1 VLGYLIGSGRG
12 IGIDTAQKETLMATT
27 MVPKVRIANVYD
39 NSGQIGG
46 STASP
51 GPNPSDPTD
60 LQADVLVTGTLLGAV
75 LVPVGTSVLIPVSDF
90 VSMAAQTTQS
100 GAKTIAPA
108 NLQGEK

>member
-1 VLGYLIGSGRG
+1 MLGYLIGSGRG
-12 IGIDTAQKETLMATT
+12 IGIDTDQEEKMATA
-27 MVPKVRIANVYD
+27 MVPKVRISNVYD
-39 NSGQIGG
+39 NTGQIGG

-60 LQADVLVTGTLLGAV
+60 LQADILVTGTLLGAV
-75 LVPVGTSVLIPVSDF
+75 LVPVGASLVIPVSDF
-90 VSMAAQTTQS
+90 VSMAVQATQS

>member
-1 VLGYLIGSGRG
+1 MVRSLRRFGRAF
-12 IGIDTAQKETLMATT
+12 GIDTDKEDLMATT
-27 MVPKVRIANVYD
+27 MVPKVRISNVYD

-60 LQADVLVTGTLLGAV
+60 LQADILVTGTLLGAV
-75 LVPVGTSVLIPVSDF
+75 LVPVGSGIVLPVSDF
-90 VSMAAQTTQS
+90 VSMAVQATQS